1 MKVIVD
7 TSKLKLPG
15 LGAFTAWERPL
26 PVSSPGLQAACNE
39 LAEVGLTAA
48 DVQTLV
54 ARLTH
59 ESTSSSITD
68 AWPTVGED
76 RAVLAAAQ
84 SLAGALAHILRN
96 ASPKAQA
103 EFATAAL
110 QSALDAALPNRWAG
124 QLQAFASGVER
135 RIGAMPKQA
144 RARPATW
151 IVRVVASVVG
161 DKLGA
166 VTKYPGSKFHR
177 ACVAAFALAGRAG
190 SPDRAIE
197 AFLEKS
203 ERQPTKK
210 GHQ

>member
-1 MKVIVD
+1 MD
-7 TSKLKLPG
+7 QTLR
-15 LGAFTAWERPL
+15 E
-26 PVSSPGLQAACNE
+26 ACSE
-39 LAEVGLTAA
+39 LAKLGLTSA
-48 DVQTLV
+48 DVQSLV

-59 ESTSSSITD
+59 GSTSSNITD

-76 RAVLAAAQ
+76 RAVLDAAK

-110 QSALDAALPNRWAG
+110 QSTLDAALPNRWAS

-135 RIGAMPKQA
+135 RIDAMPKQA

-161 DKLGA
+161 DKLGV
-166 VTKYPGSKFHR
+166 VTKYPDSKFRR
-177 ACVAAFALAGRAG
+177 ACVEAFALAGRTG

-197 AFLEKS
+197 AFLAKS
-203 ERQPTKK
+203 ERQPTKN